1 MKKIILS
8 PLCTA
13 SVCLSV
19 TLLAAG
25 LAAQIAAA
33 LVPNI
38 ILPRTD
44 VTLLAGLSLAA
55 LAAEAVIFGA
65 GSRSWIGSLLVAV
78 LVFGL
83 LPWCAG
89 LSGDPLTAVKTGA
102 LGGVVFLVCETLYC
116 SMLDRLSSGPVK
128 YQKPMAVAAAAL
140 LWLACQAL
148 MGVGL

>member
-1 MKKIILS
+1 MEKSRSALLGTTLS
-8 PLCTA
+8 LTG
-13 SVCLSV
+13 V
-19 TLLAAG
+19 LLIAC
-25 LAAQIAAA
+25 AAA
-33 LVPNI
+33 LVAGTFVPNI

-65 GSRSWIGSLLVAV
+65 GRRSWIGSLLVAV

-128 YQKPMAVAAAAL
+128 YQKPMAMAAAAL